1 MKTYLSMTFVAALL
15 LLGAGCKNK
24 QQTASATN
32 PPPPN
37 QAVSA
42 SATPSGTP
50 ATTPEQLGA
59 LGADIKKHPNDAHKL
74 LADRGMTEESFAAA
88 IRKVSEDPA
97 AAKRYAAAFKQANQ

>member
-1 MKTYLSMTFVAALL
+1 MKTYLTMTAMAALL
-15 LLGAGCKNK
+15 LLSVACKNQ
-24 QQTASATN
+24 QQTASTTA
-32 PPPPN
+32 PPSN

-50 ATTPEQLGA
+50 ATTPEQLGT
-59 LGADIKKHPNDAHKL
+59 LGAQIKKQPNDAHKL
-74 LADRGMTEESFAAA
+74 LADHGMTEESFAAS